1 MESLRHAMKALVARL
16 EGAFP
21 QTGSIEDTTRIHL
34 RMLCAAAEQAQQAGD
49 LDRQFTELRQYWLD
63 SIDWCS
69 QLSKEI
75 EKLLIMQ
82 EELSASGGSD
92 GPIRK

>member
-1 MESLRHAMKALVARL
+1 MESLRHEMNALVARL

-21 QTGSIEDTTRIHL
+21 QSGSIEDTTRIHL
-34 RMLCAAAEQAQQAGD
+34 RRLCTAAERAQQARD
-49 LDRQFTELRQYWLD
+49 LDRQFDELRQYWLD

-69 QLSKEI
+69 QLSREI

-92 GPIRK
+92 VS

>member
-1 MESLRHAMKALVARL
+1 MESLRHAMHALVAKL

-21 QTGSIEDTTRIHL
+21 QPGSIEDTTLVHL
-34 RMLCAAAEQAQQAGD
+34 RTFCTAADQAQQAGD
-49 LDRQFTELRQYWLD
+49 LDRQFAELRQYWLD

-82 EELSASGGSD
+82 EELAACGGPDVS
-92 GPIRK
+92 